1 MSLMV
6 EGGMNSH
13 LAYRFEDNEI
23 AFVENE
29 QGASQRKKGLLV
41 RPKGLRSATITV
53 VHWWAVFGPA

>member
-1 MSLMV
+1 
-6 EGGMNSH
+6 MNSH

-53 VHWWAVFGPA
+53 VHCWAVFGPA